1 MKKLFIIYFL
11 VNSLS
16 AFSQNKPIAIA
27 IHGGAG
33 YMTPESVYPEK
44 KAEYETSLQ
53 NALNKGYMLL
63 QEGKP
68 ALDVVQEVIRMLE
81 EDTLFNAGRGAVLTA
96 EGKPELDA
104 SIMCGATGKAGA
116 VAGVSRIQSP
126 IHAAAEVMEKSPHV
140 LLVRTGA
147 ERFYELQGNE
157 LISPDYFILPSALLR
172 LKEVKK
178 KTQGSHRENT
188 ESKLGTVGCVALDQ
202 NGNLAAGTST
212 GGMMNKL
219 WGRVG
224 DSPIV
229 GSGTWANNAT
239 CAVSCTGH
247 GEYFMRLNVA
257 HDVHAQ
263 MKYAKKKLKK
273 AVHYSIHSTLENAG
287 GKGGL
292 IALDAKGNVAIE
304 FNTPSMLRAWKNAK
318 GESEVKVFD

>member
-11 VNSLS
+11 INSLIS
-16 AFSQNKPIAIA
+16 FSQNKPIAIA

-33 YMTPESVYPEK
+33 YMSSESVHPEK
-44 KAEYETSLQ
+44 KAAFETSLQ
-53 NALNKGYMLL
+53 NALNKGYALL

-68 ALDVVQEVIRMLE
+68 AMEAVQEVIRILE

-104 SIMCGATGKAGA
+104 SIMCGASGKAGA

-126 IHAAAEVMEKSPHV
+126 IHAAAEVMQKSPHV
-140 LLVRTGA
+140 LLVREGA
-147 ERFYELQGNE
+147 ERFYEMQGNE

-172 LKEVKK
+172 LKEVKSQ
-178 KTQGSHRENT
+178 TQGSQHENT
-188 ESKLGTVGCVALDQ
+188 KSKLGTVGCVALDQ

-212 GGMMNKL
+212 GGMMNKM

-224 DSPIV
+224 DAPIV

-247 GEYFMRLNVA
+247 GEYFMRLNIA

-263 MKYAKKKLKK
+263 MKYGKKKITK
-273 AVHYSIHSTLENAG
+273 AVHCSIHEALEKSG

-292 IALDAKGNVAIE
+292 IALDAKGNVAIA

-318 GESEVKVFD
+318 GESEVKIFE